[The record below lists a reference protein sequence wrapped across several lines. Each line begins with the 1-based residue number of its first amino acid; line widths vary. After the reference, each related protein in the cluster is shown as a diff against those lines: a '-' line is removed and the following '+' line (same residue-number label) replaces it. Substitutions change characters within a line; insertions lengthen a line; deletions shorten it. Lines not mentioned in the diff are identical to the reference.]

1 VTRDTAD
8 LAADGD
14 DAASNLIEGKY
25 AILVVFLLGLLGAV
39 GSWWYHSQ
47 LQRQAIAFWGT
58 QNAALIQR
66 APHVDFMQLEPAETA
81 ASGNAAETLKIGGR
95 PYLIVRRIDGSR
107 TSGLIH
113 LRHSLV
119 QDGSYNWSLPL
130 SDCRPDWQ
138 YALRFEDAGASATVA
153 LDFSCGQLLALDMD
167 KQLSIQ
173 PMAEGLEEFMTV
185 QFGERPAEPPTE

>member
-1 VTRDTAD
+1 MTRDTAD
-8 LAADGD
+8 LSNEGE

-47 LQRQAIAFWGT
+47 LQRQSIAFWGA

-81 ASGNAAETLKIGGR
+81 ASSDAAETLKIGGR
-95 PYLIVRRIDGSR
+95 PYLVVRRVDGSR

-119 QDGSYNWSLPL
+119 QDGSFNWSSPL
-130 SDCRPDWQ
+130 SDCQPDWQ
-138 YALRFEDAGASATVA
+138 YALRFEDAGASVTVA
-153 LDFSCGQLLALDMD
+153 LDFSCDQLLALDMD
-167 KQLSIQ
+167 KQISLQ
-173 PMAEGLEEFMTV
+173 PMAKGLKEFIRA
-185 QFGERPAEPPTE
+185 QFAERADERPSE